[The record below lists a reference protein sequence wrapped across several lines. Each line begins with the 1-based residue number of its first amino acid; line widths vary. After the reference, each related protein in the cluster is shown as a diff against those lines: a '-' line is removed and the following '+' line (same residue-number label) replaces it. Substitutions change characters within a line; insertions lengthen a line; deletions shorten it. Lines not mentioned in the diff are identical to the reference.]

1 MVIKLIK
8 NRDLY
13 AALLIVIFSFF
24 NFNYNLFYVVS
35 DERFDYFQVESEQ
48 FVLDGYLNYKL
59 NQADLKLG
67 QFTRPSIDM
76 FNEGEKY
83 KPRQWYFNNFIEGEF
98 WEYKSH
104 FGLQLLIFDFFNGD
118 LRLVQT
124 LASLLQHEY
133 SV

>member
-8 NRDLY
+8 NIDLY

-104 FGLQLLIFDFFNGD
+104 FGLQLLIFDF
-118 LRLVQT
+118 LMET
-124 LASLLQHEY
+124 
-133 SV
+133 